1 MAQIGTL
8 KLKSDSGVVEVPVF
22 EPGDVGLPVVRVQT
36 DSGTGAL
43 NVVDTGDAELDQ
55 LRVQTSQGVKA
66 VSTTINTV
74 FSYEDD
80 FTTDTT
86 DNYSIELSSSSPS
99 YSYSSSNDAIYF
111 DTTDNDHAYVRKT
124 FSNMSSSG
132 YVKITNNITG
142 DDPYGETVGLSIY
155 NSSTGDRYRAT
166 NRDGS
171 YTEGLYKTVNGSTT
185 DSFTQNGSSNHSRR
199 TIEMWWSPTHL
210 KVAFNGNV
218 QWDVDTT
225 DTTDIHPDTLEIRL
239 TQINTYLEYIQLNDN
254 Y

>member
-8 KLKSDSGVVEVPVF
+8 KLKTGSGTVDVPVF
-22 EPGDVGLPVVRVQT
+22 EVGDVDLPVIRVRT
-36 DSGTGAL
+36 DSGVGAL

-55 LRVQTSQGVKA
+55 FRVQTAQGVKA
-66 VSTTINTV
+66 VSTSIIQA

-86 DNYSIELSSSSPS
+86 DNYNIELSSSSPS

-111 DTTDNDHAYVRKT
+111 DTTDNDHAYVRKS

-132 YVKITNNITG
+132 YAKITNNITG

-155 NSSTGDRYRAT
+155 NSSTGDKYRVT

-171 YTEGLYKTVNGSTT
+171 YNEGLYKEVGGTNV

-199 TIEMWWSPTHL
+199 TIELWWSPTHL
-210 KVAFNGNV
+210 KVAFNGNI

-225 DTTDIHPDTLEIRL
+225 DTTDINPDTLEIRF
-239 TQINTYLEYIQLNDN
+239 TQINSYLEYIQLNDN